1 MMTKNRSKL
10 LLAAAFALTFSP
22 AIAIVS
28 CANSADQTSKLSLK
42 ATEIQLNNV
51 GQENAQVYSD
61 PEKLRT
67 LIFNQKETI
76 FNGDLTSF
84 NISDILVSEIEA
96 NSLQS
101 GTGTLKVLL
110 EVKKA
115 NQTLLSSTRVV
126 FRGFNVTVFA
136 FKGSEINLD
145 QQDQV
150 DPKQYKT
157 SDTFQ
162 TLIFQAKE
170 QIFNNLPQDL
180 TAKQI
185 VVKSTTIKIRSGALI
200 ATVKVENKMPDA
212 PDLISDTEIKLI
224 GFKTISAFKNNV
236 INLTNVNNQA
246 ANMLANEASLQQLI
260 LNKAAEIFVNLPA
273 DPLTAEQVAIA
284 DDSIKVNGSTLKV
297 DLAIKNKNDDTLL
310 IEQETITLTGFKA
323 AIELKVAEINLVL
336 DKGEDAFVNYVL
348 TPGQLNN
355 EKLKNLIFR
364 NRNQIFANL
373 PNDFNLNSF
382 EIIYSTTNQVK
393 WDRIITKIRV
403 PGPNGQ
409 ADLISET
416 QLVLSGFFAPID
428 LGINGIKLKLN
439 DGEESFYK
447 YFNLDNG
454 TSDAQQNALMEQLIF
469 DHATEIFANVP
480 ADFSINYI
488 KVKSIRPRTADKLEV
503 MFSVS
508 RTPGANDLF
517 KETNVNFSGFFNSV
531 QGKVKLALSE
541 NEKSKAQYL
550 NGTDEAKT
558 KLVDLI
564 FKYRNEIFIN
574 LPNNFAKDWIKIL
587 QVVNNSE
594 TGEDVLEIMFKL
606 TKNNQDIFPESPI
619 ILAGFI

>member
-1 MMTKNRSKL
+1 MTKNRSKL

-115 NQTLLSSTRVV
+115 NQTLLSPTRVV

-454 TSDAQQNALMEQLIF
+454 TSNAQQNALMEQLIF

-488 KVKSIRPRTADKLEV
+488 KVKSIRPRTVDTLEAI
-503 MFSVS
+503 FSVS

-517 KETNVNFSGFFNSV
+517 KEANINFSGFFNSV
-531 QGKVKLALSE
+531 QSKVKLALSE
-541 NEKSKAQYL
+541 NEKPKAQYL
-550 NGTDEAKT
+550 NGTDEAKA

-606 TKNNQDIFPESPI
+606 TKNNQDIFPESPML
-619 ILAGFI
+619 LAGFI

>member
-1 MMTKNRSKL
+1 MTKNRSKL

-28 CANSADQTSKLSLK
+28 CASNTDQTSKLSLK
-42 ATEIQLNNV
+42 AAEIQLNNL

-67 LIFNQKETI
+67 LIFSQKETI

-96 NSLQS
+96 NSLQT
-101 GTGTLKVLL
+101 GTGSLKVLL

-115 NQTLLSSTRVV
+115 NQTLLSPTRVV

-145 QQDQV
+145 QQGQT

-157 SDTFQ
+157 SDTLQ

-185 VVKSTTIKIRSGALI
+185 VVKSSTIKIRSGALI

-212 PDLISDTEIKLI
+212 PDLISATEIKLT

-246 ANMLANEASLQQLI
+246 ANTLANEAGLQQLI

-454 TSDAQQNALMEQLIF
+454 TSNAQQNALMEQLIF

-480 ADFSINYI
+480 TDFSINYI
-488 KVKSIRPRTADKLEV
+488 KVKSIKPRTADTLEV

-517 KETNVNFSGFFNSV
+517 KEANINFSGFFNSV
-531 QGKVKLALSE
+531 QGKVELALSE
-541 NEKSKAQYL
+541 NEKPKAQYL
-550 NGTDEAKT
+550 NGTDEAKA

-594 TGEDVLEIMFKL
+594 TGEDALEIMFKL
-606 TKNNQDIFPESPI
+606 TKNNQDIFPESPML
-619 ILAGFI
+619 LAGFI

>member
-1 MMTKNRSKL
+1 MTKNRSKL

-28 CANSADQTSKLSLK
+28 CASSTDDQTSKLSLK
-42 ATEIQLNNV
+42 ATEIQLNNLD
-51 GQENAQVYSD
+51 QENAQVYSD

-115 NQTLLSSTRVV
+115 NQTLLSPTRVV

-136 FKGSEINLD
+136 FKGTEINLD

-150 DPKQYKT
+150 DPKQYKD
-157 SDTFQ
+157 SDALQ

-185 VVKSTTIKIRSGALI
+185 VVKSSTIKIRSGALI

-212 PDLISDTEIKLI
+212 PDLISDTEIKLT
-224 GFKTISAFKNNV
+224 GFKTISAFKNDV

-246 ANMLANEASLQQLI
+246 ANTLANEAGLQQLI

-284 DDSIKVNGSTLKV
+284 YDSIKVNGSTLKV

-454 TSDAQQNALMEQLIF
+454 TSNAQQNALMEQLIF

-488 KVKSIRPRTADKLEV
+488 KVKSIRPRTVDTLEAI
-503 MFSVS
+503 FSVS
-508 RTPGANDLF
+508 RIPGANDLF
-517 KETNVNFSGFFNSV
+517 KEANINFSGFFNSV

-541 NEKSKAQYL
+541 NEKPKAQYL
-550 NGTDEAKT
+550 NGTDEAKA

-574 LPNNFAKDWIKIL
+574 LPNSFAKDWIKIL

-594 TGEDVLEIMFKL
+594 TGEDALGIMFKL
-606 TKNNQDIFPESPI
+606 TKNNQDIFPESPML
-619 ILAGFI
+619 LAGFI

>member
-1 MMTKNRSKL
+1 M
-10 LLAAAFALTFSP
+10 
-22 AIAIVS
+22 
-28 CANSADQTSKLSLK
+28 
-42 ATEIQLNNV
+42 
-51 GQENAQVYSD
+51 
-61 PEKLRT
+61 
-67 LIFNQKETI
+67 
-76 FNGDLTSF
+76 
-84 NISDILVSEIEA
+84 VSEIEA

-115 NQTLLSSTRVV
+115 NQTLLSPTRVV

-136 FKGSEINLD
+136 FKGTEINLD
-145 QQDQV
+145 QQAQV
-150 DPKQYKT
+150 DPKQYKD
-157 SDTFQ
+157 SDALQTF
-162 TLIFQAKE
+162 IFQVKE

-180 TAKQI
+180 IDRQI
-185 VVKSTTIKIRSGALI
+185 VVNPTTIKIRSGALI
-200 ATVKVENKMPDA
+200 ATVKVENKIPDA
-212 PDLISDTEIKLI
+212 PDLISAIEIKLT
-224 GFKTISAFKNNV
+224 GFKTISAFKNDI

-246 ANMLANEASLQQLI
+246 ANTLANEASLQQLV
-260 LNKAAEIFVNLPA
+260 LNKAAEIFVNLPS
-273 DPLTAEQVAIA
+273 DPLTAEQVVIA

-297 DLAIKNKNDDTLL
+297 DLAIKNKNDNTLL

-323 AIELKVAEINLVL
+323 TIELKVTEINLVL

-364 NRNQIFANL
+364 NRNEIFANL
-373 PNDFNLNSF
+373 PSDFSLNSF
-382 EIIYSTTNQVK
+382 EILDSTTNDVGWHK
-393 WDRIITKIRV
+393 IITKIRV
-403 PGPNGQ
+403 PGLNGQ

-428 LGINGIKLKLN
+428 FDIKLKLN

-447 YFNLDNG
+447 YFNLENQ
-454 TSDAQQNALMEQLIF
+454 TSNAQQNSLMEQLIF

-488 KVKSIRPRTADKLEV
+488 KVKSIKPKTVDTLEV

-517 KETNVNFSGFFNSV
+517 KEASVNFSGFFNSV
-531 QGKVKLALSE
+531 QGKVKLDLSE
-541 NEKSKAQYL
+541 NEKPKAQYL
-550 NGTDEAKT
+550 NGTDEAKA

-574 LPNNFAKDWIKIL
+574 LPNSFAKDWIKIL
-587 QVVNNSE
+587 QVVNDSE
-594 TGEDVLEIMFKL
+594 TGEDALGIMFKL
-606 TKNNQDIFPESPI
+606 TKNNQDIFPESPML
-619 ILAGFI
+619 LAGFI

>member
-22 AIAIVS
+22 VIAIVS
-28 CANSADQTSKLSLK
+28 CASSTDQTSKLSLK
-42 ATEIQLNNV
+42 ATEIQLNNL
-51 GQENAQVYSD
+51 GQENAQIYSD

-96 NSLQS
+96 NSLQT

-110 EVKKA
+110 EVKKV
-115 NQTLLSSTRVV
+115 NQTLLSPTRVV
-126 FRGFNVTVFA
+126 FRGFNVAVFA

-145 QQDQV
+145 QQAQV
-150 DPKQYKT
+150 DPKQYKE
-157 SDTFQ
+157 SDALQ
-162 TLIFQAKE
+162 KLIFQVKE

-185 VVKSTTIKIRSGALI
+185 VVNPTTIKIRSGALI
-200 ATVKVENKMPDA
+200 ATVKVENKIPDA
-212 PDLISDTEIKLI
+212 PDLISATVIKLT

-246 ANMLANEASLQQLI
+246 ANTLANEASLQQLV
-260 LNKAAEIFVNLPA
+260 LNKAAEIFVNLPS
-273 DPLTAEQVAIA
+273 DPLTAEQVVIA

-297 DLAIKNKNDDTLL
+297 DLAIKNKNDSALL

-373 PNDFNLNSF
+373 PDDFNLNSF
-382 EIIYSTTNQVK
+382 EIIYSTTNQVR

-416 QLVLSGFFAPID
+416 QLVLSGFFAPI
-428 LGINGIKLKLN
+428 NFNIKLKLN

-447 YFNLDNG
+447 YFNLENQ
-454 TSDAQQNALMEQLIF
+454 TSNAQQNALMEQLIF

-488 KVKSIRPRTADKLEV
+488 KVKSIRPRRVDTLEAI
-503 MFSVS
+503 FSVS

-517 KETNVNFSGFFNSV
+517 NEADVNFSGFFNSV

-541 NEKSKAQYL
+541 NEKPKAQYL
-550 NGTDEAKT
+550 NGTDEAKA

-574 LPNNFAKDWIKIL
+574 LPNSFAKDWIKIL
-587 QVVNNSE
+587 QVVNNNE
-594 TGEDVLEIMFKL
+594 TGEDALGIMFKL
-606 TKNNQDIFPESPI
+606 TKNNQDIFPESPML
-619 ILAGFI
+619 LAGFI

>member
-1 MMTKNRSKL
+1 MTKNRSKL

-28 CANSADQTSKLSLK
+28 CASSTDQTSKLSLK
-42 ATEIQLNNV
+42 ATEIQLNNL
-51 GQENAQVYSD
+51 GRENAQVYSD

-96 NSLQS
+96 NSLQT

-110 EVKKA
+110 EVKKV
-115 NQTLLSSTRVV
+115 NQTLLSPTRVV
-126 FRGFNVTVFA
+126 FRGFNVAVFT
-136 FKGSEINLD
+136 FKGSEINLN
-145 QQDQV
+145 QQAQI
-150 DPKQYKT
+150 DPKQYKD
-157 SDTFQ
+157 SDALQ
-162 TLIFQAKE
+162 GLIFQVKE

-185 VVKSTTIKIRSGALI
+185 VVNPTTIKIRSGALI
-200 ATVKVENKMPDA
+200 ATVKVEDKIPDA
-212 PDLISDTEIKLI
+212 PDLISATEIKLT
-224 GFKTISAFKNNV
+224 GFKTISAFKNDV

-246 ANMLANEASLQQLI
+246 ANTLANEASLQQLV

-273 DPLTAEQVAIA
+273 DSLTAEQVVIV

-297 DLAIKNKNDDTLL
+297 NLAIKNKNDNTLL
-310 IEQETITLTGFKA
+310 IEEETITLTGFKA
-323 AIELKVAEINLVL
+323 TIELKVAEINLVL
-336 DKGEDAFVNYVL
+336 DKGEDAFVNYVQ

-382 EIIYSTTNQVK
+382 EILDSTTNQVR

-409 ADLISET
+409 ADIISET
-416 QLVLSGFFAPID
+416 QLVLSGFFAPI
-428 LGINGIKLKLN
+428 NFNIKLKLN

-447 YFNLDNG
+447 YFNLENQ
-454 TSDAQQNALMEQLIF
+454 TSNAQQNVLMEQLIF

-488 KVKSIRPRTADKLEV
+488 KVKSIKPRTVDTLEAI
-503 MFSVS
+503 FSVS

-517 KETNVNFSGFFNSV
+517 KEADVNFSGFFNSV
-531 QGKVKLALSE
+531 QDKVKLSLSE
-541 NEKSKAQYL
+541 NEKPKAQYL
-550 NGTDEAKT
+550 NGTDEAKA

-564 FKYRNEIFIN
+564 FKYKNEIFIN
-574 LPNNFAKDWIKIL
+574 LPNSFAQDWIKIL
-587 QVVNNSE
+587 QVVNNSQTE
-594 TGEDVLEIMFKL
+594 EDALGIMFKL
-606 TKNNQDIFPESPI
+606 AKNNQDIFPESPML
-619 ILAGFI
+619 LAGFI